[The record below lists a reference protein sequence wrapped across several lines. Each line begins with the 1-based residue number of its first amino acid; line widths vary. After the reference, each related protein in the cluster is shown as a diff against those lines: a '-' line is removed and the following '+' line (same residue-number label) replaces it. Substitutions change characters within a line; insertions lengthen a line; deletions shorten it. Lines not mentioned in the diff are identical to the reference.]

1 MTEYVLVSQGVEIYR
16 TKDEDEAKSIQAE
29 SNDAWRRYV
38 GECLENGD
46 VPADNEVFLYEE
58 VKE

>member
-16 TKDEDEAKSIQAE
+16 TTDEDEAKSIQAE
-29 SNDAWRRYV
+29 SNDAWKKYV
-38 GECLENGD
+38 NQCLENGD

-58 VKE
+58 VRE